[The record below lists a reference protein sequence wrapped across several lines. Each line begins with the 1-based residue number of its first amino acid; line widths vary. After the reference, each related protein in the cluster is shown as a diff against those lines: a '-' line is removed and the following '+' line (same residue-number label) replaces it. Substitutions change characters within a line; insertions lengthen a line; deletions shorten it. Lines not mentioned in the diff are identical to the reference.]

1 MVFSAFENGG
11 VFLLF
16 AFTVFRKLM
25 VVNPGVL
32 EVLCVQTVAPWRVT
46 NGELV
51 LRHLR
56 ESPSV
61 SSSYTVP
68 PSLRR

>member
-1 MVFSAFENGG
+1 MVFSAFESGG
-11 VFLLF
+11 DFLLF

-25 VVNPGVL
+25 VVNPGVG

-51 LRHLR
+51 L
-56 ESPSV
+56 
-61 SSSYTVP
+61 
-68 PSLRR
+68 